1 MKKKTIAKVSLA
13 FGITNSLLIAALGA
27 AAYGV
32 DILNMIP
39 ALDFLRGG
47 NENNSVNML
56 FDNEISGKVLRSYA
70 DPEEGSVVT
79 EYEIEAALSQIGELT
94 TAEYNY
100 VGITGKT
107 DPRRAFGFDIPLTDN
122 RVEVAYEGTI
132 RAGYAIDDINR
143 EIDNENRIITITL
156 PAVTVFSHEIEDTEV
171 AYENNILNP
180 IPADEVIDLLEDAKE
195 DELEEA
201 IDAGLYEQ
209 AEENARAIITDTIS
223 SVCDYEIVF
232 ETTQELFDSRM
243 VK

>member
-156 PAVTVFSHEIEDTEV
+156 PAVTVFSHEIEDTDV

-180 IPADEVIDLLEDAKE
+180 IPADEVVDLLEDAKE

-209 AEENARAIITDTIS
+209 AEESARARITDAIS
-223 SVCDYEIVF
+223 SICDYEIVI